1 MVAAAVVIGHIWL
14 HAGAPVR
21 EWGILEN
28 DIAIASSRLERTLSY
43 AFTHWMYA
51 WKLLWPF
58 RLSYDWGYSCIP
70 HVASPLDWR
79 NLGALAL
86 YTTLIAATVKGL
98 ASGNAPLLRSL
109 SLLLIPFLPAA
120 QVAFPIGT
128 VLAERLLY
136 VPSLGACALIAG
148 LCCGSFSPPQTP
160 KQVRAAADGGGGG
173 KLSNSAR
180 NNFNKKLGGSC
191 DGGAPR
197 VPIAGGDGTG
207 TGANGASDGRSGDG
221 SSGGSGSSGS
231 HSGDGAS
238 SSSSGGSSGS
248 GSSSSSGRGTVLLN
262 LMLKLAV
269 CTWAAASA
277 ATSFRRGRDWRS
289 ERALFEAAL
298 EVCPR
303 GIKSLNNLAMTLL
316 TPEGAGRAGGLLDRA
331 LELYPRFGAAAYNR
345 ALAYSLEGDYL
356 AADLWFE
363 RAAQLD
369 PDNAKVP
376 LYHGYG
382 KLTHLLPQAQ
392 RLANQSDA
400 PQHHRDMA
408 ALRAQTL
415 LAHATALIDKALQMG
430 VTLPLGPFAK
440 AQALVQAGDNAAA
453 VEWFARAIDINAQ
466 LVEQGADK
474 GDLIGAAAAWNSM
487 ALAARDARGPEE
499 GARLFAHAAALFPGD
514 GALLTNYGGTL
525 NRLRRHAH
533 AQRVL
538 RRALALLPRSAAALN
553 NLGWSLE
560 SSGDWEGA
568 RRHYERAVAALS
580 DGGGGGARAQIEAN
594 MRSVEAKIARV
605 GAAAAAAAA
614 P

>member
-1 MVAAAVVIGHIWL
+1 MRHAAALLLGLCAAACKETGVTVFGVMAAWEGIYLLGRYWYPRKAKLKLWERARTAVQIAYQTEGLSPLFRMGSAVMAAAAVVIGHIWL

-70 HVASPLDWR
+70 HVVSPLDWR
-79 NLGALAL
+79 NLGPLAL
-86 YTTLIAATVKGL
+86 YTALIAATLKGL

-148 LCCGSFSPPQTP
+148 LCCGSFSPPQTS
-160 KQVRAAADGGGGG
+160 KHARDGGGGG
-173 KLSNSAR
+173 KLSNGAR
-180 NNFNKKLGGSC
+180 NNFNKKKLAGSR
-191 DGGAPR
+191 DFGTPR
-197 VPIAGGDGTG
+197 ACIAG
-207 TGANGASDGRSGDG
+207 
-221 SSGGSGSSGS
+221 
-231 HSGDGAS
+231 
-238 SSSSGGSSGS
+238 
-248 GSSSSSGRGTVLLN
+248 
-262 LMLKLAV
+262 
-269 CTWAAASA
+269 
-277 ATSFRRGRDWRS
+277 
-289 ERALFEAAL
+289 AL
-298 EVCPR
+298 EVCPH

-316 TPEGAGRAGGLLDRA
+316 TPEGAGRAGELLDRA

-345 ALAYSLEGDYL
+345 ALAYSLEGGYL

-363 RAAQLD
+363 RAASLD

-400 PQHHRDMA
+400 PQHQRDVA

-466 LVEQGADK
+466 LVEQGADNELRHE
-474 GDLIGAAAAWNSM
+474 GCLGLG
-487 ALAARDARGPEE
+487 LAACRANDEATKPALTAFFFAAVATVAR
-499 GARLFAHAAALFPGD
+499 ARLFAHAAALFPDD

-525 NRLRRHAH
+525 DRLGRHAH

-538 RRALALLPRSAAALN
+538 RRALTLLPRSAAALN

-568 RRHYERAVAALS
+568 RRHYERAKAALS
-580 DGGGGGARAQIEAN
+580 DGGGGGGGGGARAQIEAN
-594 MRSVEAKIARV
+594 MRSVEAKLARA
-605 GAAAAAAAA
+605 GTAAAAAAAA